1 MTLTANDKT
10 ADDFARFHKLF
21 SFHLGV
27 AVALAWATSLF
38 AAAYAPWV
46 RNIRAL
52 IDPLDATQVE
62 STWAFLFG
70 MPIILSTAWLMI
82 VFGEG
87 ILREMRV
94 FKNQAI
100 EFGIAGAVAFT
111 LFYLSIDRAVA
122 ALLLGF

>member
-1 MTLTANDKT
+1 LTANDKS
-10 ADDFARFHKLF
+10 ADDFIRMHKTF

-27 AVALAWATSLF
+27 AVALSWATSFF

-46 RNIRAL
+46 RNIRPL
-52 IDPLDATQVE
+52 LDPSNTSQVE

-70 MPIILSTAWLMI
+70 MPIILATAWIMV
-82 VFGEG
+82 VFGDG
-87 ILREMRV
+87 LLREMRL

-122 ALLLGF
+122 AMRLGF